1 MRKQILLI
9 TFVLK
14 LFDVFCFR
22 VILAKSSV
30 FFIVYSFKL
39 LLFFEMHV
47 HETGKLYFLKK
58 ILLNGRSRHFFD
70 INKSTATNHI
80 KFKQLPRQSLLKSTL
95 KRFLNHSNN
104 RYLEQK
110 IYRKTTTNN
119 LTSYRNLSS
128 QKIFLSNN
136 YKFIK
141 TLTL

>member
-22 VILAKSSV
+22 VILAKSSL

-58 ILLNGRSRHFFD
+58 ILTSINPQQLTTSNSNKTPQTILTQKHFEK
-70 INKSTATNHI
+70 I
-80 KFKQLPRQSLLKSTL
+80 LKSL
-95 KRFLNHSNN
+95 K
-104 RYLEQK
+104 
-110 IYRKTTTNN
+110 
-119 LTSYRNLSS
+119 
-128 QKIFLSNN
+128 
-136 YKFIK
+136 
-141 TLTL
+141 